1 MKRTVKFLWWSI
13 IFLIVYGV
21 VFGMDLLEYFLP
33 ENTYYSPFMEMLGY
47 STLLV
52 PGAILF
58 IMVLMFVL
66 FVITV
71 IINRRNRIQNNIN
84 NS

>member
-21 VFGMDLLEYFLP
+21 VFGMDFLQYFLP
-33 ENTYYSPFMEMLGY
+33 EKVFYSPIMEQLGY

-58 IMVLMFVL
+58 IMVLMLVL

-71 IINRRNRIQNNIN
+71 IKNRRNGIQNNIN